1 MDMSRKERD
10 VLGEVSLEDNEYFGV
25 NTFRARNNF
34 QISGITADFDHV
46 RAMVTAKRSAA
57 VANNKLG
64 ALPEEKKKFI
74 VEACDDILSGKLK
87 DQFVIDVFQAGAG
100 TSFNMNC
107 NEVICNLALEK
118 SGRKKGDFSFIHPN
132 DHVNMSQS
140 TNDFYPTMMRIN
152 TIFKYEKLV
161 KELKDLKLSTEKKA
175 KEFSGIKKPGRTHLQ
190 DAAPMTLGMEFSAWA
205 YTMGKALKEL
215 EQAAEFILELN
226 AGGTATGTGVNTP
239 QGFAGEVVA
248 EISRF
253 TGYNFRKSENLP
265 GIMEFQSD
273 FSRMMNAVTNLALDL
288 TKISNDIRLMYSG
301 PGAGIHEITIPAVQQ
316 GSSIMPG
323 KINPSIAEAMNMIC
337 HSVIGAQQ
345 SVNISVQAG
354 QLELNVMMPGIDYEL
369 SRSMDIMTNGMH
381 MLRTLL
387 IDGMGA
393 NEEACR
399 ENLSKSFG
407 SAVLLNPYLGYD
419 AVAKI
424 VREAL
429 ETHKPIKELVLKT
442 GKLTEKEFVD
452 IMSGVKIAGKK

>member
-1 MDMSRKERD
+1 MSRLERD

-34 QISGITADFDHV
+34 QISGLTADFDHI
-46 RAMVTAKRSAA
+46 RAMVIAKRSAA
-57 VANNKLG
+57 VANHELG
-64 ALPEEKKKFI
+64 SISEERMKFI
-74 VEACDDILSGKLK
+74 VQACDDILSGKLT

-118 SGRKKGDFSFIHPN
+118 AGRKKGDFAFIHPN

-152 TIFKYEKLV
+152 VIIKYEKLV
-161 KELKDLKLSTEKKA
+161 RELKELKKSTEKKA
-175 KEFSGIKKPGRTHLQ
+175 KEFAEVKKPGRTHLQ

-215 EQAAEFILELN
+215 EQAADFILELN

-239 QGFAGEVVA
+239 TGFAGKVVS

-253 TGYNFRKSENLP
+253 TGFNFRKSDNLP

-273 FSRMMNAVTNLALDL
+273 FSRMMNAVANIALDL
-288 TKISNDIRLMYSG
+288 PKISNDIRLMYSG

-369 SRSMDIMTNGMH
+369 SRSMDIMTNGMK
-381 MLRTLL
+381 MFRTLL

-429 ETHKPIKELVLKT
+429 QTHKPIKDLVLAT

-452 IMSGVKIAGKK
+452 IMSGMKISKK

>member
-1 MDMSRKERD
+1 MSRLERD

-34 QISGITADFDHV
+34 QISGLTADFDHI
-46 RAMVTAKRSAA
+46 RAMVIAKRSAA
-57 VANNKLG
+57 VANHDLG
-64 ALPEEKKKFI
+64 AISEERMKFI
-74 VEACDDILSGKLK
+74 VQACDDILSGKLT

-118 SGRKKGDFSFIHPN
+118 AGRKKGDFAFIHPN

-152 TIFKYEKLV
+152 VIIKYEKLV
-161 KELKDLKLSTEKKA
+161 RELKELKKSTEKKA
-175 KEFSGIKKPGRTHLQ
+175 KEFAEVKKPGRTHLQ

-215 EQAAEFILELN
+215 EQASDFILELN

-239 QGFAGEVVA
+239 TGFAGNVVS

-253 TGYNFRKSENLP
+253 TGFNFRKSDNLP

-273 FSRMMNAVTNLALDL
+273 FSRMMNAVANIALDL

-369 SRSMDIMTNGMH
+369 SRSMDIMTNGMR
-381 MLRTLL
+381 MFRTLL
-387 IDGMGA
+387 IDGIGA

-429 ETHKPIKELVLKT
+429 QTHKPIKDLVLAT

-452 IMSGVKIAGKK
+452 IMSGMKISKK

>member
-1 MDMSRKERD
+1 MARKERD
-10 VLGEVSLEDNEYFGV
+10 VLGEVTLEDNEYFGV
-25 NTFRARNNF
+25 NTYRAKNNF
-34 QISGITADFDHV
+34 QISGITADFDHI
-46 RAMVTAKRSAA
+46 RAMVIAKRSAA
-57 VANNKLG
+57 IANLKLG
-64 ALPEEKKKFI
+64 ALQEEKMKFI
-74 VEACDDILSGKLK
+74 VQACDEILNGKHK

-118 SGRKKGDFSFIHPN
+118 SGKRKGEFSFIHPN

-152 TIFKYEKLV
+152 VIIKYEKLV
-161 KELKDLKLSTEKKA
+161 KELKELKKTTEKKA
-175 KEFSGIKKPGRTHLQ
+175 KEFANVKKPGRTHLQ

-205 YTMGKALKEL
+205 YTMSRAVKEF
-215 EQAAEFILELN
+215 EQAADFILELN

-239 QGFAGEVVA
+239 TGFADQVVR
-248 EISRF
+248 EISEF

-273 FSRMMNAVTNLALDL
+273 FARMMNAVTNLALDL

-337 HSVIGAQQ
+337 HSVMGAQQ
-345 SVNISVQAG
+345 SLNVSVQAG

-369 SRSMDIMTNGMH
+369 SRSMDIITNGMR

-399 ENLSKSFG
+399 GNLSKSFG

-429 ETHKPIKELVLKT
+429 ETHKPIKDLVLAT
-442 GKLTEKEFVD
+442 GKLSEKEFVD
-452 IMSGVKIAGKK
+452 IMSGVKIAKK